1 MSEGQLQYSVINSS
15 PQRVDM
21 REKVDGS
28 LKYFTDMKMDGMLYG
43 VVFRSTVS
51 HAQIRSMDTTTAAS
65 MPGVRAVITSRDISG
80 MNAYGVIVPD
90 APVLGYDKVRF
101 YGEPLALIAADT
113 LEQAEAAKDG
123 IRVEYDPLPVV
134 TSIDEAL
141 RSGAPLIHDKGNI
154 ARDMKV
160 ERGNTT
166 RAFRD
171 SYLVLE
177 REYRTHIQKHMF
189 LETEAGLGYLDEKG
203 IINIFVSGQGAYS
216 YKVQITRALGIP
228 PERLRIVNYPEGGA
242 FGGKDDVTIQ
252 ILLTLL
258 VIKTKKPVKLVL
270 TREESGA
277 GGYHRHASLIRLK
290 TGVSK
295 DGRFTANRAHI
306 LLDTG
311 AYVSF
316 GPSVLD
322 TAMEVIN
329 GKYRIPNLSVE
340 GTLVYT
346 NNGLSSAFRGFG
358 APQGNFAIEIMADE
372 LAHELKMD
380 PIDFRLLNLLREG
393 EMNSF
398 GNPERDTMGARLALT
413 EAKGSHLWGAS
424 RFGSLPW
431 VRVGVGVSFGVK
443 GVGYGPVKDVS
454 YAAVEVVPRG
464 VVKAFFS
471 NPDYGQGINT
481 GHLQIVAQ
489 RLGISFEHMIAVNA
503 DTAECPDT
511 GSSDASRST
520 FTGGNALLNACDQA
534 IEGMRTEAARLMR
547 VQPEEISYGDGAFT
561 AKDGREVTIFEVASF
576 MAKEGKST
584 KFIGAFEMPRVAKP
598 IEGMIEAPRFSN
610 AYGVLISL
618 VEVNE
623 LTGLVTARSFD
634 FYADIGKVI
643 NPLLAQSQCES
654 GLIQGLG
661 YAITEELIYDD
672 RGKPLN
678 TNYTTY
684 IVPSAVDIPSID
696 VRFVDAVEKYGPY
709 GAKGVGEIPIVPVA
723 SSLANAVYDAIGVRF
738 RELPLSPPKVSSRML
753 QKKGISAE
761 AGH

>member
-1 MSEGQLQYSVINSS
+1 MSEGQLIYSAIGSS
-15 PQRVDM
+15 SQRVDI

-43 VVFRSTVS
+43 VVFRSTVT
-51 HAQIRSMDTTTAAS
+51 HARIRSMDVTKAIS
-65 MPGVRAVITSRDISG
+65 MPGIRAVLTSRDIKG

-90 APVLGYDKVRF
+90 APVLAYDKVRF
-101 YGEPLALIAADT
+101 YGEPLALIAGDT

-123 IRVEYDPLPVV
+123 IKVDYEPLPVIRN
-134 TSIDEAL
+134 IDEAL
-141 RSGAPLIHDKGNI
+141 KNDAPLIHNNGNI
-154 ARDMKV
+154 ARSMKV
-160 ERGNTT
+160 ERGDLA
-166 RAFRD
+166 RGFKD
-171 SYLVLE
+171 SYLVLD
-177 REYRTHIQKHMF
+177 RDYRTHMQKHMF

-203 IINIFVSGQGAYS
+203 VINIFVSGQGAHS
-216 YKVQITRALGIP
+216 YKGQITRALEIP
-228 PERLRIVNYPEGGA
+228 PDKLRIVNYPEGGA

-258 VIKTKKPVKLVL
+258 VMKTKKPVKLVL

-277 GGYHRHASLIRLK
+277 GGYHRHASLIHLK

-295 DGRFTANRAHI
+295 DGRFMANKAHI

-329 GKYRIPNLSVE
+329 GKYRIPNISVE

-346 NNGLSSAFRGFG
+346 NNGFSSAFRGFG
-358 APQGNFAIEIMADE
+358 APQGNFAIENMVDE
-372 LAHELKMD
+372 LAYELKMD
-380 PIDFRLLNLLREG
+380 PIDFRLLNLLQEG
-393 EMNSF
+393 EINSF
-398 GNPERDTMGARLALT
+398 GNPERDTMGAHVALT
-413 EAKGSHLWGAS
+413 EAKGSRLWKIS
-424 RFGSLPW
+424 KKGSLPW
-431 VRVGVGVSFGVK
+431 IKVGLGVSFGVK

-454 YAAVEVVPRG
+454 YAAVEVIPSG
-464 VVKAFFS
+464 LVKAFFS
-471 NPDYGQGINT
+471 NADYGQGINT

-489 RLGISFEHMIAVNA
+489 KLGIPFENLRTVNA

-520 FTGGNALLNACDQA
+520 FTGGNALINACDQL
-534 IEGMRTEAARLMR
+534 IEVMKPEAARMMK
-547 VQPEEISYGDGAFT
+547 VQPTEISYADGKFT
-561 AKDGREVTIFEVASF
+561 FKEGSEVSIFDIASF
-576 MAKEGKST
+576 MAKEGKGT
-584 KFIGAFEMPRVAKP
+584 KFIGSFEMPRVAKP

-610 AYGVLISL
+610 AYGVLLSL

-623 LTGLVTARSFD
+623 LTGLVKAKAFD

-643 NPLLAQSQCES
+643 NPLLALSQCES

-661 YAITEELIYDD
+661 YAITEELTYDVD
-672 RGKPLN
+672 GKPLN

-684 IVPSAVDIPSID
+684 IVPSTTDIPSID

-723 SSLANAVYDAIGVRF
+723 SSLTNAVHDAIGMRF
-738 RELPLSPPKVSSRML
+738 RELPLSPPRVSSRM
-753 QKKGISAE
+753 QQNKGISVLA
-761 AGH
+761 